1 MSKAVLRSVPLFLF
15 LFVAC
20 TPKSPSLSP
29 REDMLLTVRD
39 WLEYAQ
45 DIRVT
50 VLTSVKRLHDQDI
63 VSDDLFQKFRVAGQA
78 VEDAQRSVVLA
89 KKAYVLTTTEDKTA
103 RLFEML
109 KTLKDSI
116 FEIERLW
123 AKYGGEK

>member
-1 MSKAVLRSVPLFLF
+1 
-15 LFVAC
+15 
-20 TPKSPSLSP
+20 
-29 REDMLLTVRD
+29 MLLNVRD

-50 VLTSVKRLHDQDI
+50 VLTSVKNLHDQDI
-63 VSDDLFQKFRVAGQA
+63 VSDDLFQKFRIAGQA

-89 KKAYVLTTTEDKTA
+89 KKAYILTTTEEKTA
-103 RLFEML
+103 HLFEML

-123 AKYGGEK
+123 AKYGGDK